1 MPSPASI
8 LQPRPIPQT
17 FSSLR
22 HRNFKIY
29 LLGQTASLA
38 GTWMQIVAQGWLVYQ
53 ISKSEFTLGLVAF
66 ASAIPALIISPWG
79 GVLVDRIPRQ
89 RVLLV
94 SQFAAMALA
103 FILAALTLSGTV
115 QVWHVILISIGVG
128 IFNAFDAPARLAFVF
143 DLVERDDLSN
153 AIALNAM
160 LMNSARVIGP
170 AFGGFILA
178 TLGAGWCF
186 FFNGLSFLSVIV
198 ALLVMRV
205 DYSNMTHKNMEHPFR
220 QLLDGIR
227 YVFRHVE
234 IFALLQLSLFF
245 SVFGLAYTAVLPA
258 FVDRVLQQDALA
270 FGAINAATGLGAVAA
285 ALWTA
290 RHGASSPRG
299 KILVAA
305 TLLFPITLFVF
316 ALNSN
321 FYFAL
326 LIAFVLGLGFVI
338 YFIINPLLQA
348 RVEDSMRGRVLSL
361 YTLTY
366 WGLAPFGNLSV
377 GNLAETWGLNS
388 AIAWSAIVAFVL
400 TMIVWLLVPKLR
412 TWK

>member
-8 LQPRPIPQT
+8 LQPRLPQT
-17 FSSLR
+17 FASLR

-79 GVLVDRIPRQ
+79 GVLIDRIPRQ
-89 RVLLV
+89 RVLLI

-115 QVWHVILISIGVG
+115 QVWHVIIISIGVG
-128 IFNAFDAPARLAFVF
+128 VFNAFDAPARLAFVF
-143 DLVERDDLSN
+143 DLVDRDDLSN

-160 LMNSARVIGP
+160 LMNGARVIGP

-186 FFNGLSFLSVIV
+186 FINGLSFLSVIV

-258 FVDRVLQQDALA
+258 FVDRVLHQDALA
-270 FGAINAATGLGAVAA
+270 FGTINAATGLGAVAA

-290 RHGASSPRG
+290 RYGASSSRG

-305 TLLFPITLFVF
+305 TLLFPITLFFF

-321 FYFAL
+321 FYVSL
-326 LIAFVLGLGFVI
+326 LIAFFLGLGFVI
-338 YFIINPLLQA
+338 YFIINPILQA
-348 RVEDSMRGRVLSL
+348 RVEDNMRGRVLSL

-377 GNLAETWGLNS
+377 GNLAETWGLS
-388 AIAWSAIVAFVL
+388 AAIAWSAMVAFVL
-400 TMIVWLLVPKLR
+400 TLIVWLLVPKLR
-412 TWK
+412 MWK